1 MKSGKSRTQAMP
13 VSIAGKLPVD
23 QEGGRRW
30 WEEGGEF
37 ILRTPMREEEE
48 TSVQGVRSKRP
59 HFSAL
64 AAEGV
69 ERNRYFIP
77 G

>member
-30 WEEGGEF
+30 WEKGGEF

-48 TSVQGVRSKRP
+48 TSVQGVRS
-59 HFSAL
+59 
-64 AAEGV
+64 E
-69 ERNRYFIP
+69 
-77 G
+77 